1 MTFFLIIL
9 CIILMVYT
17 FREARTI
24 WYTENK
30 FAGIVVGHSV
40 GVPGTHI
47 LAIESLDYF

>member
-30 FAGIVVGHSV
+30 FAGIVVG
-40 GVPGTHI
+40 
-47 LAIESLDYF
+47 AIALVFPVLTYWLLNH